1 MSQQDIQCSMCG
13 QRFDPEQHIA
23 CQACPMHS
31 GCNLVCCPAC
41 GYQTV
46 DPGRSKMVRLA
57 RFFTKLRSSS
67 GSAQDR
73 KDKTTLAD
81 VPAGCRAK
89 VVGFSAGF
97 PLDRRVYL
105 QSYGLVLNY
114 SVQVVQHS
122 PVTIV
127 RLDHIELALE
137 NDLARGILVQLS
149 PPDQTDHPAV

>member
-1 MSQQDIQCSMCG
+1 MSQQDIQCTMCG
-13 QRFDPEQHIA
+13 QQFDPNQHLA

-46 DPGRSKMVRLA
+46 DPGRSKIVRLA
-57 RFFTKLRSSS
+57 RFFSTLRSCSR
-67 GSAQDR
+67 SAQDR
-73 KDKTTLAD
+73 IDSTTLAD
-81 VPAGCRAK
+81 VPPGCRAE

-97 PLDRRVYL
+97 PPDRRAYL

-114 SVQVVQHS
+114 SVQVLQHS

-127 RLDHIELALE
+127 RLDHLELALE
-137 NDLARGILVQLS
+137 NDLARGILVKLPTS
-149 PPDQTDHPAV
+149 DQIDQPGG

>member
-1 MSQQDIQCSMCG
+1 MSPQDIQCSMCG

-23 CQACPMHS
+23 CQACPLHS

-57 RFFTKLRSSS
+57 RFFSKLRSSS
-67 GSAQDR
+67 DSAQDR

-81 VPAGCRAK
+81 VPAGCSAK

-114 SVQVVQHS
+114 FVQVVQHS

-149 PPDQTDHPAV
+149 PPDQIDRPAV